1 MDLGND
7 IVNIRYLS
15 IAGLSLMVFDH
26 LITVDQEV
34 IHIWLPQ
41 KQRKNGTVINL
52 DIVNDGPQPQNELS
66 RKDYHNMG
74 RRILIQSRKY
84 FNLHKLA
91 YVMNRYLVEAI
102 AAYLLFVFFSA
113 NDSCKQFACILIAP
127 ATVFTA
133 VTQLFLI
140 SWGLATGFVIQTL
153 NLMQDSKQ
161 LIRDMT
167 FLFLSAFAGQRQ
179 LMFDVCLILVT
190 IYNALEIPYRR
201 RTDVIIKLRRDG
213 IRFFVIL
220 VCLKVLGL
228 LLALYGSHWMGIGL
242 NHCSEN
248 TFTSGR
254 GEINLR
260 LPARGYLIM
269 KDPGVARFDL
279 WYLEPYSDRNGGRLI
294 YAGDD
299 ILLNVAQYLY
309 HTD

>member
-102 AAYLLFVFFSA
+102 AAYLLFVFSGQQKIRLSEQQLSSRPSHNTLNLAQA
-113 NDSCKQFACILIAP
+113 NTIFVPPPINMCGFLVLPKTLPYTYMSLLIFD
-127 ATVFTA
+127 V
-133 VTQLFLI
+133 FLI
-140 SWGLATGFVIQTL
+140 S
-153 NLMQDSKQ
+153 
-161 LIRDMT
+161 
-167 FLFLSAFAGQRQ
+167 
-179 LMFDVCLILVT
+179 VT